1 MKAFDL
7 SVLQSGY
14 KHPGGGREA
23 LWPSGQ
29 YAAVGGD
36 LGEGFRTAGV
46 LIPAVGDVTEILDS
60 SFSIAFIT
68 FAASAVPP
76 SITQCHPARNQL
88 QFLSSGLIIFLYQ
101 VFLFP

>member
-29 YAAVGGD
+29 YAEVGGE
-36 LGEGFRTAGV
+36 LGEGFHTAGN
-46 LIPAVGDVTEILDS
+46 LIPAVGVVTEILIHLSQLHS
-60 SFSIAFIT
+60 SLLLSLQ
-68 FAASAVPP
+68 SLAVSLSVIQPGT
-76 SITQCHPARNQL
+76 SYS
-88 QFLSSGLIIFLYQ
+88 FLALG
-101 VFLFP
+101 